1 MLSSTFQSSISSE
14 IELILLCS
22 RPEINPQIATRVRDL
37 VQTGIDWDSLAEK
50 AHSWSVLPL
59 FSRGFQAIGTH
70 IIPED
75 KWDHIQA
82 LNFATLHR
90 NLLLTREL
98 ISLLD
103 NFASHDIP
111 AIPYKGPVLAQ
122 SLYGNLALRPFLD
135 LDVITRKNDADRAR
149 DIILSRGY
157 KLTWPEIE
165 LTASQHSAHLDAKYN
180 YQFARDVD
188 RISVELHW
196 TVTPKYFSFPPD
208 PDWLWQRLEPL
219 AFGGISMPTF
229 PPEDYLLI
237 LCAHGAN
244 HCWLYRLSMICDLA
258 ELLHRHR
265 NLDWDYILSQARS
278 FGVTRILLLGLLL
291 PHELL
296 GSELPA
302 EVRSQINADPM
313 IRSLAGKTIHHFA
326 QTDGGELSAFYIPR
340 YHVNLRERIRDKAR
354 YAIFMSEPTVKD
366 WSTLPLPASLA
377 FFYYLMRP
385 IRLAVEHGWTPMT
398 QRLHHI
404 L

>member
-1 MLSSTFQSSISSE
+1 MLPSTSPE

-22 RPEINPQIATRVRDL
+22 RSEINPQIATRVREL
-37 VQTGIDWDSLAEK
+37 IQTGIDWDRLVEK
-50 AHSWSVLPL
+50 ANSWGILPL
-59 FSRGFQAIGTH
+59 LSRGLQTIGTH

-75 KWDHIQA
+75 KWNHIQA

-90 NLLLTREL
+90 SLLLTREL

-103 NFASHDIP
+103 NFAFHDIP

-135 LDVITRKNDADRAR
+135 LDIITRKNDVHRAR

-157 KLTWPEIE
+157 KLTWPEIG
-165 LTASQHSAHLDAKYN
+165 LTESQYSAHLDAKYN
-180 YQFARDVD
+180 YQFARNVD
-188 RISVELHW
+188 KISVELHW

-219 AFGGISMPTF
+219 TFGGTSVLTF

-244 HCWLYRLSMICDLA
+244 HCWLYRLGMICDIA
-258 ELLHRHR
+258 ELLHRNQ
-265 NLDWDYILSQARS
+265 NLDWDYVLSQARS
-278 FGVTRILLLGLLL
+278 FGATRVLLLGLLL
-291 PHELL
+291 AHELL
-296 GSELPA
+296 GSELPT
-302 EVRSQINADPM
+302 EMCILISPDLIVK
-313 IRSLAGKTIHHFA
+313 SLAGKTIHHFT
-326 QTDGGELSAFYIPR
+326 QPDGGELGAFYIPH
-340 YHVNLRERIRDKAR
+340 YHVNVRERVRDKVR
-354 YAIFMSEPTVKD
+354 YALFMSEPTVKD

-377 FFYYLMRP
+377 FFHYLMRP
-385 IRLAVEHGWTPMT
+385 IRLAVEHGWTPMIR
-398 QRLHHI
+398 RLRHI